1 MSLKKTA
8 LAIAKVL
15 VITPLLFY
23 IWRLALRP
31 LRNDS
36 QQTLAPGVHYQ
47 RKVYSQPRPYIVHTV
62 EIDLVKSQAKPLVT
76 PAGVNGESSLHQAM
90 LTSSFVR
97 KFNLELGI
105 NGSFFYP
112 FYAKAPWEFY
122 PREEDDV
129 NALGASVANGQSY
142 GKEQSKWN
150 VVCFDNFHRV
160 QIPLLSKCPQDTA
173 QGIAGF
179 QILVR
184 DGRSTLKDKETPSYP
199 RTAIG
204 TNLQGDKLWLIV
216 VDGKQPFY
224 SEGVTLSELA
234 KIAVNLGCDR
244 ALNLDGGG
252 STTLVAKRKNR
263 VQVLNAPIHT
273 RIPMRE
279 RFVANHLGFD
289 LNPERNTLNRD

>member
-1 MSLKKTA
+1 MSLKKTT
-8 LAIAKVL
+8 LTIIKLMVL
-15 VITPLLFY
+15 TPLLFY
-23 IWRLALRP
+23 TWRLALRP
-31 LRNDS
+31 LRKDS
-36 QQTLAPGVHYQ
+36 EQTLAPGVHYQ
-47 RKVYSQPRPYIVHTV
+47 KKIYSQPRPYIVHTV

-76 PAGVNGESSLHQAM
+76 PAGVNGESSLHKAM

-112 FYAKAPWEFY
+112 FYSKTPWEFY
-122 PREEDDV
+122 PRKADEV
-129 NALGASVANGQSY
+129 NALGESVADGQRY
-142 GKEQSKWN
+142 GKEEHKWN
-150 VVCFDNFHRV
+150 VICFDQLQRV
-160 QIPLLSKCPQDTA
+160 QIPLLSKCPQQTP

-179 QILVR
+179 QILVK
-184 DGRSTLKDKETPSYP
+184 DGNSTVEDQESPSYP

-204 TNLQGDKLWLIV
+204 INRQGNKLWLIV

-224 SEGVTLSELA
+224 SEGVTISELA

-252 STTLVAKRKNR
+252 STTLVAKRKDR
-263 VQVLNAPIHT
+263 VQVLNSPIHS

-289 LNPERNTLNRD
+289 LNP